1 MQISIV
7 YECFCREWKEGLL
20 SSIVSTAADT
30 STWIILN
37 GDVEP
42 SWAEALNSALDD
54 NRLLT
59 LPSGV
64 ALRLSP
70 GVRYESLDFH
80 SPTNRTN

>member
-1 MQISIV
+1 M
-7 YECFCREWKEGLL
+7 L
-20 SSIVSTAADT
+20 SSAISMAADS

-42 SWAEALNSALDD
+42 EWAEALNSALDD

-64 ALRLSP
+64 GIRLGSGLRCAVDCFTIPKILLN
-70 GVRYESLDFH
+70 EIFDA
-80 SPTNRTN
+80 